1 MDVACIIIKMEQ
13 FTANSHIAG
22 YHVYKTAWTPVI
34 GEELVGEMEP
44 LNPEDRYAV
53 CVKKNGSIVGHL
65 EKGIS
70 ERFSQI
76 IFFFLRADRSA
87 SCRAIIMGHPVN
99 LGDERGQK
107 VPCRLIFSGKSR
119 FIAIL
124 REQLNSLA

>member
-1 MDVACIIIKMEQ
+1 MEK
-13 FTANSHIAG
+13 FIVSSHIAG
-22 YHVYKTAWTPVI
+22 YHAYKAVWIPVI
-34 GEELVGEMEP
+34 GEELVCEMEP
-44 LNPEDRYAV
+44 LNPEDAYAV
-53 CVKKNGSIVGHL
+53 SVKRDGSIVGHL

-99 LGDERGQK
+99 LGDEKGQK
-107 VPCRLIFSGKSR
+107 VPCRLILAGRSR

-124 REQLNSLA
+124 QEQLNSL